1 MDSEKKQQEIIQIV
15 KARLSTMP
23 KEAILSIGSYGEFKR
38 DDLIKQVEQN
48 TEIGKKIILSGEVQS
63 VGFLKSRFPLGEVS
77 KPRCAYSF

>member
-48 TEIGKKIILSGEVQS
+48 TEIGKKIIDIQMHY
-63 VGFLKSRFPLGEVS
+63 LKMLKEGVFYDNPIHN
-77 KPRCAYSF
+77 PA